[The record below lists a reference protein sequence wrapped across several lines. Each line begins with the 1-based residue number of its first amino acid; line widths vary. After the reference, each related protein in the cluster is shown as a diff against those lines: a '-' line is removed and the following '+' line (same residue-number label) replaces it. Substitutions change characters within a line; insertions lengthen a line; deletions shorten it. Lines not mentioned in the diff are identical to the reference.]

1 MGRRLSLLE
10 KISGPDAVPLAILI
24 RRGEA
29 AAERVHADFG
39 VFLHQRI
46 QELARMRGGLDAENG
61 ESWRPFYAAV
71 VDLCGSSATAG
82 RMAVNAVSASLE
94 RLMTERVQEA
104 RSFQVI
110 GSHVD
115 ALVLLASGSP
125 ESCGSAETQTLIA
138 ELEQAV
144 NLLPLGKSSLKE

>member
-29 AAERVHADFG
+29 AA
-39 VFLHQRI
+39 
-46 QELARMRGGLDAENG
+46 
-61 ESWRPFYAAV
+61 
-71 VDLCGSSATAG
+71 
-82 RMAVNAVSASLE
+82 
-94 RLMTERVQEA
+94 ERVQEA